1 MNSWGLEPTDRTRT
15 DGAHAA
21 MAEVVDAMGRDH
33 FATSTLASLSRVLG
47 IGSWSVYRL
56 WHDRPPV
63 MHLSASRDAVDT
75 TGECFSIYRDRRLYL
90 RDSSF
95 EAVRRD
101 GVTGRAVMLHMRAD
115 EAPNTEHR
123 DAIYR
128 NHGMIERVSVA
139 RAEPDGS
146 LLAVNAYSHDAARC
160 SGHAMAER
168 FGDIASTLIAAVA
181 RHVEW
186 TAAATAQAPST
197 RDALR
202 HRCPAL
208 TDRELDVLE
217 RLLQGITYDGIAA
230 DMRLSVCTVKTYRAR
245 AFERLDIHFKSE
257 LFALFVAPTHNA
269 RRAALARA

>member
-1 MNSWGLEPTDRTRT
+1 MNFRGLEPATRT
-15 DGAHAA
+15 STHDAHAA
-21 MAEVVDAMGRDH
+21 MADVIDAMGRDH
-33 FATSTLASLSRVLG
+33 FASSALASLSRAMG

-56 WHDRPPV
+56 WRDRPPV
-63 MHLSASRDAVDT
+63 MHLSASRDLVDT

-101 GVTGRAVMLHMRAD
+101 GVTGRAVMLHMRAE

-128 NHGMIERVSVA
+128 NHGMVERVSVA
-139 RAEPDGS
+139 RAEADGS

-160 SGHAMAER
+160 SGEAMAER
-168 FGDIASTLIAAVA
+168 FGDIASTLIAVVA

-186 TAAATAQAPST
+186 TAAAVAAPPPST

-202 HRCPAL
+202 NRCPAL

-217 RLLQGITYDGIAA
+217 RLLKGITYDGIAA
-230 DMRLSVCTVKTYRAR
+230 DMQLSVCTVKTYRAR

-257 LFALFVAPTHNA
+257 LFALFVAPTHA
-269 RRAALARA
+269 

>member
-1 MNSWGLEPTDRTRT
+1 MNSWTLDTAGRT
-15 DGAHAA
+15 DTQAA
-21 MAEVVDAMGRDH
+21 MACVVDAMGREN
-33 FATSTLASLSRVLG
+33 FAASTLASLSRVLG

-56 WHDRPPV
+56 WSDRPPV
-63 MHLSASRDAVDT
+63 MHLSASDGVRDT

-95 EAVRRD
+95 ESVRRS

-128 NHGMIERVSVA
+128 RHGMVERVSVA

-146 LLAVNAYSHDAARC
+146 LLTVNAYSHDAARC
-160 SGHAMAER
+160 SGQAMAAR
-168 FGDIASTLIAAVA
+168 FGDIASTLLAAVT
-181 RHVEW
+181 RHVDW
-186 TAAATAQAPST
+186 VGNAHAPNP

-202 HRCPAL
+202 ERCPAL

-217 RLLQGITYDGIAA
+217 RLLQGIAYDGIAA

-257 LFALFVAPTHNA
+257 LFALFVTPARNA
-269 RRAALARA
+269 RSISRP